1 MSVSGQSLGK
11 YLHKNQNNYGFGMVW
26 YGMVWYTRV

>member
-11 YLHKNQNNYGFGMVW
+11 YLHKNQNNYGLGMVW
-26 YGMVWYTRV
+26 YGMVY